1 MDGDKLQEAIRLLE
15 ANGYKV
21 TRASLVKDA
30 RDKALR
36 YLNDA
41 IALLNSAAAQ
51 RDAGDPN
58 YVRDEDLGMTQ
69 HRNFVISSNPLHMMG
84 FWDQEEIDY
93 VRSKGGRSGQEGA
106 G

>member
-1 MDGDKLQEAIRLLE
+1 MDDKLQEAIRLLE

-36 YLNDA
+36 YLDDA
-41 IALLNSAAAQ
+41 IALLNASAAQ
-51 RDAGDPN
+51 KKAGDLN
-58 YVRDEDLGMTQ
+58 YRHSESLGMMQ
-69 HRNFVISSNPLHMMG
+69 HTNFIISSNPLWMMG
-84 FWDQEEIDY
+84 FWDQEEIDH